1 VVLAVEPCLV
11 PSREGSLHRKVK
23 EAGVRVGL
31 ETRAPDNLAVSSAW
45 LIFQEKIVFEQ
56 REIRRNAMECF
67 TEMDKYSGLKNG
79 IRVETD

>member
-11 PSREGSLHRKVK
+11 PSLEGSLHRKVK

-45 LIFQEKIVFEQ
+45 LIFQEKNSV
-56 REIRRNAMECF
+56 
-67 TEMDKYSGLKNG
+67 
-79 IRVETD
+79 